1 MYIFCYDFAE
11 QRNIS
16 KQICATFYILDLLS
30 MSLSFPL
37 MLLLSTESFLQLPG
51 WTSTVLFLI
60 NSNKIDPKE
69 IQFIFREIPLRFMLI
84 MIWYLRYL
92 YSMVIWI
99 LSLCFTLS
107 SAHTWQIWG
116 VYIHILLAE
125 QSRMGPMFPS

>member
-16 KQICATFYILDLLS
+16 KQICASFYILDLLS

-99 LSLCFTLS
+99 SSLCFTLS

>member
-99 LSLCFTLS
+99 SSLCFTLS